1 MHQLVS
7 SGYSGGT
14 EFCSGP
20 NTSGGG
26 AFENTLTALYPALH
40 FSTSSSSYGA
50 LRGTIARTF
59 QRSRE
64 KVMKT
69 ASTCSI
75 AAGNI
80 FLQRLKRFNFE
91 LFDFDS

>member
-1 MHQLVS
+1 MHQVVS
-7 SGYSGGT
+7 SGYSENT
-14 EFCSGP
+14 EFCSGL

-26 AFENTLTALYPALH
+26 AFGNTLNSLYPALH

-50 LRGTIARTF
+50 LRGMIARTF

-69 ASTCSI
+69 ASAYSI
-75 AAGNI
+75 AAGKI

-91 LFDFDS
+91 IFDFDS